1 MSKNKNIAILQRQ
14 FSAHIFNRGDEKITD
29 FLPYS
34 NQESLARL
42 NIYRNNVFGN
52 FFSVL
57 SMIFPAVKKNIG
69 DKKFKKFVEDY
80 QINHPSKNGNL
91 DQYGDEFPI
100 FLKKQKLAFLS
111 DLAQLEL
118 FYHNCYFAKNV
129 KDFDIENFKK
139 LAPEKLFNL
148 KFNLHPSC
156 FLMESKFAIF
166 SALKNDSKKSSP
178 LKNPEFILIE
188 RVLDKCQ
195 IHKLTWMEFEFLN
208 NLFKG
213 KNLYQIYQKITKTTK
228 TEFDIGKMLN
238 KFITSRII
246 AEYL

>member
-1 MSKNKNIAILQRQ
+1 
-14 FSAHIFNRGDEKITD
+14 
-29 FLPYS
+29 
-34 NQESLARL
+34 
-42 NIYRNNVFGN
+42 
-52 FFSVL
+52 
-57 SMIFPAVKKNIG
+57 
-69 DKKFKKFVEDY
+69 
-80 QINHPSKNGNL
+80 
-91 DQYGDEFPI
+91 
-100 FLKKQKLAFLS
+100 
-111 DLAQLEL
+111 
-118 FYHNCYFAKNV
+118 
-129 KDFDIENFKK
+129 
-139 LAPEKLFNL
+139 
-148 KFNLHPSC
+148 
-156 FLMESKFAIF
+156 MESKFAIF

-246 AEYL
+246 AEHL